1 MGGPGGRPGLS
12 GSEERARAAVSAVG
26 TVGTTQLLQVQ
37 LRGHRER
44 PSPLPC
50 QPLASEPLALA
61 PPSLPPTPSPLGFHR
76 HLRGRLRGSWE
87 AAVQSAQRQ
96 WEDCRWADVTSPCRA
111 QLIPLQGG
119 TLTTRNKHPL
129 CWGQTRQGPS
139 QGSEPLAPGSHPGG
153 PRSWPP
159 CPAEGQGT
167 KTWWPRRLEP
177 SDVRLL
183 PSCLRPPGLE
193 YFCQSCPLTPFDPF
207 IPAKLWAGI
216 GGCWGTCLF

>member
-12 GSEERARAAVSAVG
+12 GSEERARAAVSSVG
-26 TVGTTQLLQVQ
+26 TVGPTQFLQVQ
-37 LRGHRER
+37 LSGHRER

-50 QPLASEPLALA
+50 QPLASEPLALPPPLP

-96 WEDCRWADVTSPCRA
+96 WEDCRWADVTSPCWA
-111 QLIPLQGG
+111 QLILLQGG

-129 CWGQTRQGPS
+129 CWGQTRRDPLRGQNLWRLGPVL
-139 QGSEPLAPGSHPGG
+139 GAHT
-153 PRSWPP
+153 
-159 CPAEGQGT
+159 PAEGQGT

-177 SDVRLL
+177 SDVRLP
-183 PSCLRPPGLE
+183 PSCLPPPGLE
-193 YFCQSCPLTPFDPF
+193 YFCQSCPLTTFDPF